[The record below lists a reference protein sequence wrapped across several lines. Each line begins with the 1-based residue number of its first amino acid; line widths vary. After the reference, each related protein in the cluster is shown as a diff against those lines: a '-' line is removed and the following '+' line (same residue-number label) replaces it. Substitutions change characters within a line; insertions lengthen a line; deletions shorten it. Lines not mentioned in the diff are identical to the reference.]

1 MKIRT
6 ITTGIPSPFSHD
18 YLQRAAEF
26 NAACRTRFEANGY
39 EVQSTRIST
48 QIWNDAPDIEDI
60 LALET
65 QTKALGIEF
74 LSLGTIFPDEPH
86 PVGALST
93 CAELPNP
100 HPVGALSKRAI
111 PPNPLEHIADAIAQ
125 SETFFASVSIDIKH
139 VNDLL
144 IGRRVSK
151 FLEST
156 ANIIQQIAHNTEN
169 GYGNLRFAALMN
181 CPPNTPFFP
190 AAYWQADSMN
200 FGIGWQAADLVY
212 ETFADAP
219 NLNTALQHLKTRM
232 EKEGQQIVAIA
243 QTLAHEHDIPFIG
256 IDVSPAPMGDES
268 IAYALEQQLPGHFG
282 ERGTLTV
289 CANLTRTLRAL
300 ALPLCGYSGLMLPV
314 LEDIGLGQRSQEG
327 CFNLDSLLLYSAV
340 CGTGLDTIPI
350 PGDATTSQITAIL
363 TDVAV
368 LSSRLSK
375 PLSVRLFPV
384 PGLKAGEMTR
394 FQSPYLTNTTVMSI

>member
-1 MKIRT
+1 MKNRT

-18 YLQRAAEF
+18 YLQRGAEF
-26 NAACRTRFEANGY
+26 NAACRTAFEANGY
-39 EVQSTRIST
+39 EVQSTRLST
-48 QIWNDAPDIEDI
+48 QVWNAEIDVADI
-60 LALET
+60 LALE
-65 QTKALGIEF
+65 QKTKALGIEF
-74 LSLGTIFPDEPH
+74 LSLGTIFPAH
-86 PVGALST
+86 PNAAQHFETV
-93 CAELPNP
+93 
-100 HPVGALSKRAI
+100 
-111 PPNPLEHIADAIAQ
+111 ADAIVET
-125 SETFFASVSIDIKH
+125 ETFFASISIDIKP
-139 VNDLL
+139 DLL
-144 IGRRVSK
+144 KEKRASK
-151 FLEST
+151 FLART
-156 ANIIQQIAHNTEN
+156 AKIIQQIARRTEN

-190 AAYWQADSMN
+190 AAYWQDTGMN

-212 ETFADAP
+212 DTFADAP
-219 NLNTALQHLKTRM
+219 DLNTALQHLKIRM
-232 EKEGQQIVAIA
+232 ETEGQKVVTIA
-243 QTLAHEHDIPFIG
+243 QTLAQEHNVKFVG

-268 IAYALEQQLPGHFG
+268 IAYAIEQQLPGRFG

-300 ALPLCGYSGLMLPV
+300 ELPLCGYSGLMLPV
-314 LEDIGLGQRSQEG
+314 LEDIGLGQRSQAG

-350 PGDATTSQITAIL
+350 PGDASTAQISAIL
-363 TDVAV
+363 RDVAT

-384 PGLKAGEMTR
+384 PGIKAGEMTR

>member
-26 NAACRTRFEANGY
+26 NAACRTAFEANGY
-39 EVQSTRIST
+39 EVQSTRLST
-48 QIWNDAPDIEDI
+48 QVWNAEIDVADI
-60 LALET
+60 LALEQKT
-65 QTKALGIEF
+65 EALGIEF
-74 LSLGTIFPDEPH
+74 LSLGTILPAH
-86 PVGALST
+86 PNAAQHFETV
-93 CAELPNP
+93 
-100 HPVGALSKRAI
+100 
-111 PPNPLEHIADAIAQ
+111 ADAIVET
-125 SETFFASVSIDIKH
+125 ETFFASTSIDMKT
-139 VNDLL
+139 DLL
-144 IGRRVSK
+144 IERRASK
-151 FLEST
+151 CLERT
-156 ANIIQQIAHNTEN
+156 AKIIQQIARRTEN

-190 AAYWQADSMN
+190 AAYWQDTGTN

-212 ETFADAP
+212 DTFADAP
-219 NLNTALQHLKTRM
+219 DLNTALQHLKTRM
-232 EKEGQQIVAIA
+232 ETEGQKVVAIA
-243 QTLAHEHDIPFIG
+243 QTLAQEHNVKFVG
-256 IDVSPAPMGDES
+256 IDVSPAPMADES
-268 IAYALEQQLPGHFG
+268 IAYAIEQQLPGHFG

-300 ALPLCGYSGLMLPV
+300 ELPLCGYSGLMLPV
-314 LEDIGLGQRSQEG
+314 LEDIGLGQRSQAG

-350 PGDATTSQITAIL
+350 PGDVSTAQISAIL
-363 TDVAV
+363 TDVAT
-368 LSSRLSK
+368 LSARLSK

-384 PGLKAGEMTR
+384 PGIKAGEMTR